1 MPLHRIDRLGSARAA
16 LVCLALL
23 AACSPSDPVPAIS
36 VSVGGANVEVVRGA
50 AVDVEVTLTRV
61 GAADDTVF
69 LDLTGLPPG
78 VTATFAPAVLT
89 ATVLT
94 STLTLTAEAGATEG
108 TSVLTVTATSGALE
122 AQATL
127 TLDVLGPQPVRFTG
141 TITNWDA
148 GTPPF
153 EPGALAGRDAL
164 AQELSNWVTGQ
175 VDAAGHLAVTYAIPE
190 GTWGAPLAHLFDD
203 PDDPA
208 TCTGLIGVGLDQ
220 PALVVAALFHEVHG
234 GAIIRYDV
242 ADDALDLMV
251 YVEFP
256 ATVTATGC
264 PVLLTEVAVDVDLTV
279 GWNRLRLSFG
289 EGTLLDGHDPD
300 AVWIWD

>member
-1 MPLHRIDRLGSARAA
+1 MALREVDRFRSARAS

-23 AACSPSDPVPAIS
+23 ASCSPSIPVPAID
-36 VSVGGANVEVVRGA
+36 VSVGAANVGVVRGS

-61 GAADDTVF
+61 GAADGPV
-69 LDLTGLPPG
+69 LLELNGLPAG
-78 VTATFAPAVLT
+78 VTASFAPAVLT
-89 ATVLT
+89 ASVLT
-94 STLTLTAEAGATEG
+94 STLTVTAEAGAAED
-108 TSVLTVTATSGALE
+108 TSDLTVTATSGALGAE
-122 AQATL
+122 AFL
-127 TLDVLGPQPVRFTG
+127 TLEVLGPQPVTLAG

-148 GTPPF
+148 VSPPF
-153 EPGALAGRDAL
+153 DAGALAGRDAL
-164 AQELSNWVTGQ
+164 ARELTPFVTGQ
-175 VDAAGHLAVTYAIPE
+175 VDAAGYLTVTYAIPE

-208 TCTGLIGVGLDQ
+208 TCTDLVGVGLDQ
-220 PALVVAALFHEVHG
+220 PALVIQALFHEVHG

-251 YVEFP
+251 YVDFP
-256 ATVTATGC
+256 STVTATDC
-264 PVLLTEVAVDVDLTV
+264 PVLFADVAVDVVLTV

-289 EGTLLDGHDPD
+289 DGTLLDGHDPD